1 MKENKRTK
9 RKEKKK
15 RTIWNSIQSVGV
27 ERKTLFWRRAK
38 IERIKKASEE
48 ENKFGERLREKQ
60 IEREIKKM

>member
-1 MKENKRTK
+1 MNEWKRIKEQ
-9 RKEKKK
+9 KEKKKK

-48 ENKFGERLREKQ
+48 ENKFGERLREK
-60 IEREIKKM
+60 